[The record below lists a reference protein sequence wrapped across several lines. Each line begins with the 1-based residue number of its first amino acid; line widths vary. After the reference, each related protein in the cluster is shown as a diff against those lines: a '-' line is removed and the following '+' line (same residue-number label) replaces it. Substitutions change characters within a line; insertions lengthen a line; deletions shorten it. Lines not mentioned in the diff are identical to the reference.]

1 MNTGGKM
8 WIATCGLLGVIGM
21 ATGARADN
29 DKVEH
34 ARVNPG
40 ENVSETNAAAAS
52 AALNGTPSPTPAQPT
67 TTLPAAQNGV
77 PTWTAVKL
85 HRLNMMEIQAGKAE
99 QASGQSPRVKTFA
112 AHMVRDHQAA
122 DRQLAAYAK
131 KHKITLRG
139 SEFGPSPNDD
149 NNASGDDAADLQAR
163 ADLKELKTHKGR
175 DMDQAFLTAMIT
187 GHDNAITMVRE
198 SRAATTDSE
207 LASLLDQLLPSLQ
220 HHRDMAA
227 TLNNAIN
234 GTSSAE

>member
-1 MNTGGKM
+1 M
-8 WIATCGLLGVIGM
+8 LGVIGM
-21 ATGARADN
+21 ATGASADTN
-29 DKVEH
+29 KVGH
-34 ARVNPG
+34 ARLNPG
-40 ENVSETNAAAAS
+40 EDVSETNAAAAS
-52 AALNGTPSPTPAQPT
+52 AALNNQAPSPPT
-67 TTLPAAQNGV
+67 TATLPAAQNGD

-99 QASGQSPRVKTFA
+99 QANGQSPRVKSFA

-139 SEFGPSPNDD
+139 SEFGPPQNDD
-149 NNASGDDAADLQAR
+149 NTASGDDAADLQAR
-163 ADLKELKTHKGR
+163 ADLKALKQHKGR

-198 SRAATTDSE
+198 ARAATTDSE
-207 LASLLDQLLPSLQ
+207 LSSLLDQLLPSLQ
-220 HHRDMAA
+220 RHRDTAS

-234 GTSSAE
+234 GTSSSE

>member
-21 ATGARADN
+21 ATGARADS
-29 DKVEH
+29 DKVGH
-34 ARVNPG
+34 SQVNPG

-52 AALNGTPSPTPAQPT
+52 AAQNGVPTRPPT
-67 TTLPAAQNGV
+67 TATLPAAQNGD

-99 QASGQSPRVKTFA
+99 QANGQSPRVKSFA

-131 KHKITLRG
+131 KHKISLRG
-139 SEFGPSPNDD
+139 SEFGPTQNDD
-149 NNASGDDAADLQAR
+149 NAAAGDDSADLQAR
-163 ADLKELKTHKGR
+163 ADLKALKQHKGR

-187 GHDNAITMVRE
+187 GHDNAITMVRDV
-198 SRAATTDSE
+198 RAATTDSE
-207 LASLLDQLLPSLQ
+207 LSSLLDQLLPSLQ